1 MKYIDAIID
10 FITKFVA
17 VFGISAGVVIAFVN
31 VTARYGFN
39 FSFTWA
45 AELTVYLFLWSMFFT
60 AAFLFKTNSHISIG
74 ILIQNIDKRYA
85 KIVFIFT
92 QTVSLV
98 FLAVVGYYGYEYLL
112 LVDELEEMSI
122 DLGIPMWIPYSVIPI
137 AFAIGV
143 YYIAVHIVQTIKTP
157 ADEISFKHE
166 EDEMLQEMDEIVRDV
181 NKKTGGML

>member
-1 MKYIDAIID
+1 MMLLDKIIY
-10 FITKFVA
+10 FITKFIA
-17 VFGISAGVVIAFVN
+17 VFGISAGVLLAFVN

-39 FSFTWA
+39 FSFPWA

-60 AAFLFKTNSHISIG
+60 TALLFKTNSHISIG
-74 ILIQNIDKRYA
+74 LLIQNIDKKFA
-85 KIVFIFT
+85 KIVFICT
-92 QTVSLV
+92 QAISMV

-112 LVDELEEMSI
+112 LVIELEEMSI

-143 YYIAVHIVQTIKTP
+143 YYIAVNIVKTIQTP
-157 ADEISFKHE
+157 FEELSFKHE
-166 EDEMLQEMDEIVRDV
+166 EDDMLKEMDEIVKEV